1 MLHYQA
7 ELPHIVFLFSDT
19 GGGHRS
25 ASEAIIE
32 AINLEYS
39 ERYNAEMIDI
49 FRDYAPPPLHYA
61 PEIYP
66 PLTRMPDVWKW
77 WYRLSDGPRR
87 VHFTSRMMYPYV
99 RHSIDRLLR
108 ENPAD
113 LYVSVHPLINAPLLQ
128 ALGKNRQTPYVTV
141 VTDLVTAHAF
151 WYHRDADMTVVCT
164 EKARQ
169 RALAAGIDNKKL
181 VTIGLPVADRFC
193 HPQEDKKALR
203 QQLGWRTDKPVVLLV
218 GGGDG
223 MGPLYK
229 IARAINHAKPDLALV
244 VVCGRNRELKTNLE
258 KLYWQ
263 IPAYVY
269 GFVRDMPD
277 LMNASDILI
286 TKAGPGTITEGMI
299 SGLPIILYSRIP
311 GQEEGNVDYVVEQHA
326 GEWAPTPEK
335 VVEVLNRWMANP
347 EEYKRMGEASRSLAN
362 PQAAR
367 EIARVLISWLE
378 KPVPDAS
385 VPRQE

>member
-32 AINLEYS
+32 ALNLEYPGLFTID
-39 ERYNAEMIDI
+39 MIDV
-49 FRDYAPPPLHYA
+49 FRDYAPPPLQNA

-66 PLTRMPDVWKW
+66 PLTRMPDMWRLGYK
-77 WYRLSDGPRR
+77 LSDGRRR

-99 RHSIDRLLR
+99 RHSVDRLLQ
-108 ENPAD
+108 ENPAE
-113 LYVSVHPLINAPLLQ
+113 LYVSVHPLINFSLLQ
-128 ALGKNRQTPYVTV
+128 AMGKHRSVPYVTV

-151 WYHRDADMTVVCT
+151 WYHRDADLTIVCT
-164 EKARQ
+164 ERARQ
-169 RALAAGIDNKKL
+169 RGLGEGMDPDKVL
-181 VTIGLPVADRFC
+181 TVGLPVADRFC
-193 HPQEDKKALR
+193 HPQADKQALR
-203 QQLGWRTDKPVVLLV
+203 RELGWETEKPVALLV

-229 IARAINHAKPDLALV
+229 IARAINHARPDLALV
-244 VVCGRNRELKTNLE
+244 AICGRNRELKANLE
-258 KLYWQ
+258 KLNWQ

-269 GFVRDMPD
+269 GFVREMPEF
-277 LMNASDILI
+277 MNASDILI

-311 GQEEGNVDYVVEQHA
+311 GQEEGNVDYVVEKNA
-326 GEWAPTPEK
+326 GVWAPTPDK
-335 VVEVLNRWMANP
+335 VVEVLNRWMAKP
-347 EEYKRMGEASRSLAN
+347 DEHRRMGEASRSLAN

-367 EIARVLISWLE
+367 QIARILAGKLE
-378 KPVPDAS
+378 QQ
-385 VPRQE
+385 RQVR